1 MQWFLKFLE
10 NFKSS
15 MAFFQFLLS
24 VFEMKKSIIKTK
36 PVGQAWHIHRTTA
49 RPQLEQVLQME
60 PLLLDQLQI
69 NLRHLVHRRWVIP
82 RARLTHKPEIIIM
95 HLTRNIGPTRWASY
109 WKIWPKM
116 TTTHGCSSWTIMK
129 KGDF

>member
-1 MQWFLKFLE
+1 MQWFLNFLE

-82 RARLTHKPEIIIM
+82 RARLTHKLGIIIM

-109 WKIWPKM
+109 WKIWPK
-116 TTTHGCSSWTIMK
+116 TTHRCSSWTIMK